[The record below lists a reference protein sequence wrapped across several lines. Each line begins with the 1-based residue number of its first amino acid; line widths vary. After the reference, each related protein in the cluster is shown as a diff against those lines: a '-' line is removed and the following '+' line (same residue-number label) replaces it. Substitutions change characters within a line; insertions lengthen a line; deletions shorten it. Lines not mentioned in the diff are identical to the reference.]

1 MWKGVPGLGQVSE
14 AKQRSLL
21 AGANAVS
28 KKSIIMLVLT
38 MYMP

>member
-1 MWKGVPGLGQVSE
+1 MWEGVPGLGQVSE

-21 AGANAVS
+21 AGANAISDKLIV
-28 KKSIIMLVLT
+28 MLILT